1 MRNYFLIVF
10 LLSIFLSIKCDRN
23 LNYHYN
29 INIESISYELTYN
42 NYSVVKVV
50 IKTYDSLENDVAF
63 KAYLIAEESHKEHLL
78 HCYSTFYD
86 IIECFSNRDDI
97 FNKED
102 RYYFYYNKTD
112 SKITFDENDI
122 LEDDKRVSLVFE
134 PEIDIDDKLFRD
146 NHKISVDTN
155 GNMVSGGLLYIVRS
169 SKEVLQNPK
178 DGFNKYFELDNIIP
192 HVGLHEHLPP
202 STLQG
207 FTEAIKKGYV
217 ILNADLRF
225 TSDKMPVICD
235 DDRLEII
242 SNGKGLVSTSLF
254 ADLEKLD
261 FGSKFDKKFADEKIM
276 TFTELLALC
285 KKNEVVINL
294 NLEHLELAKYFSPN
308 SEYMKLMFNLVT
320 RLNMTNS
327 IFFEGTPEQILK
339 LKEIKKDIAVAVIHK
354 DKDELDKMKDSFK
367 DFKRVIYSFGS
378 NIDEATIKH
387 AVSLGKKI
395 KIGLIESPDQ
405 IKKLQSWGVNYIMS
419 KNLPPFIIENKK
431 EEPFI
436 ARCYPVNDDSSECDI
451 EDYLFLRD
459 NEMYNI
465 YYSEN
470 IYNKSEDIEKE
481 PIGHFT
487 YVNTNILDELYY
499 YVHYLSFEGNVL
511 TLILSEKLKK
521 GEKIKGLIGPNND
534 EVEDCYLYNFVCE
547 GNGNYSV
554 SCTINKTDESKIM
567 FNWAHYTIHS
577 LDDYSL
583 NELETIQRKNENEN
597 EEYQEKEGYINYVVE
612 KKPTALYICL
622 GIFAAIVILIIVCI
636 LRYTKCRKPVRTYV
650 RISDN
655 NYLTEDNLYRY

>member
-178 DGFNKYFELDNIIP
+178 DGFNKYFELNNIIP

>member
-395 KIGLIESPDQ
+395 KIGLIESPEQ

-459 NEMYNI
+459 NEVYNI

-554 SCTINKTDESKIM
+554 SCNINKTDESKIM

>member
-50 IKTYDSLENDVAF
+50 IKTYDSLDNDVAF

-235 DDRLEII
+235 DDKLEII
-242 SNGKGLVSTSLF
+242 SNGKGLVSTSTF

-534 EVEDCYLYNFVCE
+534 EIEDCYLYNFVCE

>member
-235 DDRLEII
+235 DDKLEII

-367 DFKRVIYSFGS
+367 DFKRVIYSFDS

-554 SCTINKTDESKIM
+554 SCNINKTDESKIM

>member
-50 IKTYDSLENDVAF
+50 IKTYDSLDNDVAF

-554 SCTINKTDESKIM
+554 SCNINKTDESKIM

-583 NELETIQRKNENEN
+583 NELETLQRKNENEN

-636 LRYTKCRKPVRTYV
+636 LRYTKCKKPVRTYV

>member
-1 MRNYFLIVF
+1 MRNYFLILF

-207 FTEAIKKGYV
+207 FTEAIKKGYL

-225 TSDKMPVICD
+225 TLDKMPVICD

-294 NLEHLELAKYFSPN
+294 NLEHLELTKYFGPN

-378 NIDEATIKH
+378 NIDEATIKY

-459 NEMYNI
+459 NEVYNI

-622 GIFAAIVILIIVCI
+622 GIFAAIVIAIIVCI

>member
-207 FTEAIKKGYV
+207 FTEAIKKGYL

-225 TSDKMPVICD
+225 TLDKMPVICD
-235 DDRLEII
+235 DDKLEII
-242 SNGKGLVSTSLF
+242 SNGKGLVSTSTF

-459 NEMYNI
+459 NEVYNI

-622 GIFAAIVILIIVCI
+622 GIFAAIVIVIIVCI

>member
-50 IKTYDSLENDVAF
+50 IKTYDSLDNDVAF

-235 DDRLEII
+235 DDKLEII

-327 IFFEGTPEQILK
+327 IFFEGTPE
-339 LKEIKKDIAVAVIHK
+339 H
-354 DKDELDKMKDSFK
+354 
-367 DFKRVIYSFGS
+367 
-378 NIDEATIKH
+378 
-387 AVSLGKKI
+387 
-395 KIGLIESPDQ
+395 GL
-405 IKKLQSWGVNYIMS
+405 
-419 KNLPPFIIENKK
+419 
-431 EEPFI
+431 
-436 ARCYPVNDDSSECDI
+436 A
-451 EDYLFLRD
+451 
-459 NEMYNI
+459 
-465 YYSEN
+465 
-470 IYNKSEDIEKE
+470 
-481 PIGHFT
+481 
-487 YVNTNILDELYY
+487 
-499 YVHYLSFEGNVL
+499 
-511 TLILSEKLKK
+511 
-521 GEKIKGLIGPNND
+521 
-534 EVEDCYLYNFVCE
+534 
-547 GNGNYSV
+547 
-554 SCTINKTDESKIM
+554 
-567 FNWAHYTIHS
+567 
-577 LDDYSL
+577 
-583 NELETIQRKNENEN
+583 ET
-597 EEYQEKEGYINYVVE
+597 
-612 KKPTALYICL
+612 
-622 GIFAAIVILIIVCI
+622 
-636 LRYTKCRKPVRTYV
+636 
-650 RISDN
+650 
-655 NYLTEDNLYRY
+655 

>member
-50 IKTYDSLENDVAF
+50 IKTYDSLDNDVAF

-378 NIDEATIKH
+378 NIDEATIKY

-459 NEMYNI
+459 NEVYNI

-554 SCTINKTDESKIM
+554 SCNINKTDESKIM

-622 GIFAAIVILIIVCI
+622 GIFAAIIILIIVCI

>member
-354 DKDELDKMKDSFK
+354 DKAELEKMKDSFK

-459 NEMYNI
+459 NEVYNI

-554 SCTINKTDESKIM
+554 SCNINKTDESKIM

>member
-50 IKTYDSLENDVAF
+50 IKTYDSLDNDVAF

-367 DFKRVIYSFGS
+367 DFKRVIYSFGT

-583 NELETIQRKNENEN
+583 NELETLQRKNENEN

>member
-50 IKTYDSLENDVAF
+50 IKTYDSLDNDVAF

-225 TSDKMPVICD
+225 TLDKMPVICD

-459 NEMYNI
+459 NEVYNI

>member
-378 NIDEATIKH
+378 NIDEATIKY
-387 AVSLGKKI
+387 AVSLGKKV

-554 SCTINKTDESKIM
+554 SCNINKTDESKIM

-622 GIFAAIVILIIVCI
+622 GIFAAIVIVIIVCI

>member
-207 FTEAIKKGYV
+207 FTEAIKKGYL

-459 NEMYNI
+459 NEVYNI

-487 YVNTNILDELYY
+487 YVNTNILDELD
-499 YVHYLSFEGNVL
+499 F
-511 TLILSEKLKK
+511 
-521 GEKIKGLIGPNND
+521 D
-534 EVEDCYLYNFVCE
+534 
-547 GNGNYSV
+547 
-554 SCTINKTDESKIM
+554 
-567 FNWAHYTIHS
+567 
-577 LDDYSL
+577 
-583 NELETIQRKNENEN
+583 
-597 EEYQEKEGYINYVVE
+597 
-612 KKPTALYICL
+612 
-622 GIFAAIVILIIVCI
+622 II
-636 LRYTKCRKPVRTYV
+636 
-650 RISDN
+650 
-655 NYLTEDNLYRY
+655 

>member
-1 MRNYFLIVF
+1 MF
-10 LLSIFLSIKCDRN
+10 
-23 LNYHYN
+23 
-29 INIESISYELTYN
+29 
-42 NYSVVKVV
+42 
-50 IKTYDSLENDVAF
+50 DV
-63 KAYLIAEESHKEHLL
+63 
-78 HCYSTFYD
+78 
-86 IIECFSNRDDI
+86 
-97 FNKED
+97 
-102 RYYFYYNKTD
+102 
-112 SKITFDENDI
+112 
-122 LEDDKRVSLVFE
+122 
-134 PEIDIDDKLFRD
+134 
-146 NHKISVDTN
+146 
-155 GNMVSGGLLYIVRS
+155 
-169 SKEVLQNPK
+169 
-178 DGFNKYFELDNIIP
+178 
-192 HVGLHEHLPP
+192 
-202 STLQG
+202 
-207 FTEAIKKGYV
+207 
-217 ILNADLRF
+217 
-225 TSDKMPVICD
+225 
-235 DDRLEII
+235 
-242 SNGKGLVSTSLF
+242 
-254 ADLEKLD
+254 
-261 FGSKFDKKFADEKIM
+261 
-276 TFTELLALC
+276 
-285 KKNEVVINL
+285 
-294 NLEHLELAKYFSPN
+294 
-308 SEYMKLMFNLVT
+308 VT

-378 NIDEATIKH
+378 NIDEATIKY
-387 AVSLGKKI
+387 AVSLGKKV

-511 TLILSEKLKK
+511 TLVLSEPLKK

-534 EVEDCYLYNFVCE
+534 EVEDCYLFNFVCE

-554 SCTINKTDESKIM
+554 SCNINKTDERKIM
-567 FNWAHYTIHS
+567 FSWAHYTIHS

-583 NELETIQRKNENEN
+583 NELEAIQRKTENEN

-612 KKPTALYICL
+612 KKPTILYICL
-622 GIFAAIVILIIVCI
+622 TIFAILIIVIIVCI
-636 LRYTKCRKPVRTYV
+636 LRNTKCKKPVRTYV

-655 NYLTEDNLYRY
+655 NYLTDDNLYRY

>member
-50 IKTYDSLENDVAF
+50 IKTYDSLDNDVAF

>member
-50 IKTYDSLENDVAF
+50 IKTYDSLDNDVAF

-235 DDRLEII
+235 DDKLEII
-242 SNGKGLVSTSLF
+242 SNGKGLVSTSIF

-354 DKDELDKMKDSFK
+354 DKAELEKMKDSFK

-378 NIDEATIKH
+378 NIDEATIKY

-459 NEMYNI
+459 NEVYNI

-622 GIFAAIVILIIVCI
+622 GIFAAIVIVIIVCI

>member
-50 IKTYDSLENDVAF
+50 IKTYDSLDNDVAF

-622 GIFAAIVILIIVCI
+622 GIFAAIVIVIIVCI

>member
-583 NELETIQRKNENEN
+583 NELEAIQRKTENEN

>member
-50 IKTYDSLENDVAF
+50 IKTYDSLDNDVAF

-242 SNGKGLVSTSLF
+242 SNGKGLVSTSTF

-395 KIGLIESPDQ
+395 KIGLIESADQ

-459 NEMYNI
+459 NEVYNI

-554 SCTINKTDESKIM
+554 SCNINKTDESKIM

-622 GIFAAIVILIIVCI
+622 GIFAAIVIVIIVCI